1 MTHVSEIAT
10 DIYRISAFVP
20 ELNLQFN
27 HFLVKDD
34 EPLLFHT
41 GMRRMFP
48 LIHEAVARIIEPA
61 ALRWIS
67 FSHFEVDECGA
78 LNEWLAVAPNAVAA
92 CSQVGAMVN
101 LGDFSNRPPRG
112 LTRGEIL
119 VTGRHHFRFCPT
131 PHLPHGWDAGV
142 LFDETTSTLFCSDLF
157 HQTGD
162 VEPLTESDVIGRT
175 AAAMA
180 EYRGGPLM
188 DYMPYTPYTGRL
200 LGELAELKPQNLAVM
215 HGSSFHGDGA
225 KALADLDTVM
235 KSEFGEGMQDGKL
248 AIAAAF
254 APE

>member
-1 MTHVSEIAT
+1 MTHVSEIAP

-20 ELNLQFN
+20 EINLQFN
-27 HFLVKDD
+27 HFLIRDE

-48 LIHEAVARIIEPA
+48 LIHDAVAKIMAPA
-61 ALRWIS
+61 KLRWIS

-78 LNEWLAVAPNAVAA
+78 LNEWLDVAPNAVAA

-101 LGDFSNRPPRG
+101 MSDYANRPPRG
-112 LTRGEIL
+112 LTRYEVL
-119 VTGRHHFRFCPT
+119 ETGRHRLRFCPT

-142 LFDETTSTLFCSDLF
+142 LFDESSGTLFCSDLF

-188 DYMPYTPYTGRL
+188 DYMPYTSYSGRL
-200 LGELAELKPQNLAVM
+200 LRELAALKPQTLAVM
-215 HGSSFHGDGA
+215 HGSSFRGDGA
-225 KALADLDTVM
+225 QALADLDNVM
-235 KSEFGEGMQDGKL
+235 RAEFGHE
-248 AIAAAF
+248 
-254 APE
+254 